1 MSQKINI
8 DKIHLFRNEI
18 ENVFNA
24 YSKENNGSISICK
37 LNDLTKINNLKK
49 YNQWN
54 DYLQQNRV
62 I

>member
-18 ENVFNA
+18 ENIFNA

-37 LNDLTKINNLKK
+37 LNDLTKINK
-49 YNQWN
+49 
-54 DYLQQNRV
+54 
-62 I
+62 IE